1 MAFRALR
8 QATTLDEVRAEAGG
22 IAHARGIRLTWTTEP
37 DGADPFGHRVTI
49 AVVRA

>member
-8 QATTLDEVRAEAGG
+8 QATTLERAEAGG
-22 IAHARGIRLTWTTEP
+22 IAQANGVRLTWTTEP